1 MNLLKLQDQ
10 LKGIPDNNLVTMVQ
24 QPTGQMPQFLVLAE
38 IQRRKDMREST
49 QASPDSTVAD
59 DLEQQG
65 LAALQPPP
73 QEEAPMEGAPEQMD
87 AGLAALPTDM
97 PEAPSM
103 AGGGIVAFAKGD
115 LIGGDIKPLTATQF
129 ARLTPADQRAYVA
142 KFGAPPLAGAE
153 KGADLIKSI
162 FGGEVNPAEPS
173 YAQRLQ
179 GILGAGP
186 GENVFQNVGRA
197 VATEAQS
204 PAYGVLA
211 ASKPKPLASAMTPP
225 GLTPADIKQAG
236 MDLASQPMPAQ
247 AAPVA
252 APIATAGIGAGR
264 APAMDSGLLK
274 WTDIPSTDADY
285 DALKRP
291 VRSAEEAMAEMQ
303 TMLGTDEGLATLKD
317 KLAGME
323 AKAAGEEEQSLGMA
337 LLRAGLGMAAGTSP
351 FALTNI
357 AAGGIEGV
365 KDYAAAKERLDA
377 KQEKR
382 FEIESRISQAERAE
396 KVAAAKYG
404 VESKEADEKRE
415 DIRQLKKLENKVNID
430 VKNAEGK
437 FNAQKENA
445 DIKLK
450 KEQLAIQRT
459 AANKP
464 PAEIQ
469 VLNWLKDP
477 KNAEAYAA
485 YQGTK
490 KGPMLEDDYIKAYT
504 SYYKQT
510 MDEGEKPVPYA
521 TFKAQFTGGAGAAPM
536 TLPAGVTVK
545 RN

>member
-10 LKGIPDNNLVTMVQ
+10 LKGIPDNNLVTLVQ

-38 IQRRKDMREST
+38 IQRRKDMRESA
-49 QASPDSTVAD
+49 QPAPDSTVAD

-115 LIGGDIKPLTATQF
+115 LVGGKYMPLTAAQF
-129 ARLTPADQRAYVA
+129 DKLIPAEKQAYVNQY
-142 KFGAPPLAGAE
+142 GAPPTGARRELTPLE
-153 KGADLIKSI
+153 KAIGVDKR
-162 FGGEVNPAEPS
+162 PS
-173 YAQRLQ
+173 YLDEAIAKGTPLRPQE
-179 GILGAGP
+179 AP
-186 GENVFQNVGRA
+186 MTPA
-197 VATEAQS
+197 V
-204 PAYGVLA
+204 
-211 ASKPKPLASAMTPP
+211 TPP
-225 GLTPADIKQAG
+225 GLTPADIKQVG
-236 MDLASQPMPAQ
+236 VDLARQPVPTPSASV
-247 AAPVA
+247 APPV
-252 APIATAGIGAGR
+252 PTAGIGAGR
-264 APAMDSGLLK
+264 APAMGNDVVTY
-274 WTDIPSTDADY
+274 TDIPSTDAAY
-285 DALKRP
+285 EQLKRP
-291 VRSAEEAMAEMQ
+291 VRSAEDAMAEMQ
-303 TMLGTDEGLATLKD
+303 SLIGQDEGLATLKD

-323 AKAAGEEEQSLGMA
+323 AKAAGEEEQAPWMA
-337 LLRAGLGMAAGTSP
+337 LMRAGLGMAAGTSP

-396 KVAAAKYG
+396 KVAAAKFG
-404 VESKEADEKRE
+404 VESKQADEARE
-415 DIRQLKKLENKVNID
+415 DLRQLNKLKSKADID
-430 VKNAEGK
+430 ARNAEGR

-450 KEQLAIQRT
+450 KEQLAIQRA

-477 KNAEAYAA
+477 KNAEAYAV
-485 YQGTK
+485 YQGAK

-510 MDEGEKPVPYA
+510 MDEGEKPVSYA
-521 TFKAQFTGGAGAAPM
+521 KFKAQFTGSAS
-536 TLPAGVTVK
+536 TDVPAGPREKPLGFFETK
-545 RN
+545 